1 MANDQADVI
10 KHLEMIQGIVN
21 RMAANSFTVK
31 GWSVAAGAALLA
43 LAFQTQDRDFLVLAI
58 IPVVGFWGLDAYY
71 LRRERL
77 FRRLY
82 DHVRRVLEAT
92 PNNPLAPEVTPFCM
106 NTTPYEKE
114 VDTFQKTLW
123 APVIKYL
130 HGPVASVAIV
140 IYLFWR

>member
-1 MANDQADVI
+1 VTTTQGDPI

-43 LAFQTQDRDFLVLAI
+43 LAFQTKDRDFLILAI

-77 FRRLY
+77 FRKLF
-82 DHVRRVLEAT
+82 DHARRALVAT
-92 PNNPLAPEVTPFCM
+92 PDNPLTPQLTPFCM
-106 NTTPYEKE
+106 DTKPYERE

-123 APVIKYL
+123 APVVKYL
-130 HGPVASVAIV
+130 HGPVVAAAVV